1 MPKTTTHSEDNKG
14 WTSFWEY
21 FPDWFLNINNK
32 FLTIKNGQLW
42 LQNDESNPIK
52 NNFYGEQKKTSIK
65 TVFNEAMAEDKIFKT
80 LVQES
85 DEKWRAILKT
95 NLTEGEIKQAEFNTR
110 ESRQFS
116 FIRGNETY
124 GNLQGNSAQG
134 IGTITSV
141 VANLE
146 VEIPFSIV
154 SFSMIPDLISVGDIL
169 YQINGA
175 NQEIIGAITAINKT
189 TNTITV
195 DVITTTP
202 IIGLYSFALKNA
214 RVEGEEMRGY
224 YMEVTLENEDT
235 TNGELFAISTNSVK
249 SYV

>member
-1 MPKTTTHSEDNKG
+1 MIKTLTHSEKNKG

-21 FPDWFLNINNK
+21 FPDGFLNLNNK

-42 LQNDESNPIK
+42 LQNDNTNEVK
-52 NNFYGEQKKTSIK
+52 NNFYGEQKKTTIK
-65 TVFNEAMAEDKIFKT
+65 TIFNDAMAEDKIFKT

-85 DEKWRAILKT
+85 NEKWRAILKT

-116 FIRGNETY
+116 FIRGNEAS
-124 GNLQGNSAQG
+124 GNLHGNTAQG
-134 IGTITSV
+134 IGV
-141 VANLE
+141 
-146 VEIPFSIV
+146 IV
-154 SFSMIPDLISVGDIL
+154 SVATTNITYSTIPDLISIGDVL
-169 YQINGA
+169 YQLNGST
-175 NQEIIGAITAINKT
+175 QEVIG
-189 TNTITV
+189 TITV
-195 DVITTTP
+195 INRNTNIITVNAITTTP
-202 IIGLYSFALKNA
+202 VVGLYSFALKNS

-235 TNGELFAISTNSVK
+235 TDGELFAISTNAVK

>member
-1 MPKTTTHSEDNKG
+1 MKHTLTHSEDNKG

-42 LQNDESNPIK
+42 LQNDESNSIK
-52 NNFYGEQKKTSIK
+52 NNFYDAQKKTSIK

-85 DEKWRAILKT
+85 NEKWRAILKT

-116 FIRGNETY
+116 FIRGNETTGTLH
-124 GNLQGNSAQG
+124 GNAAHGIGVIISSTGSNIVFSSIPDLVSVGDVLHQINGSEKEI
-134 IGTITSV
+134 IGTINNINKITKT
-141 VANLE
+141 
-146 VEIPFSIV
+146 
-154 SFSMIPDLISVGDIL
+154 ISVD
-169 YQINGA
+169 A
-175 NQEIIGAITAINKT
+175 
-189 TNTITV
+189 
-195 DVITTTP
+195 ITTTP
-202 IIGLYSFALKNA
+202 INGLYTYALKNS

-235 TNGELFAISTNSVK
+235 TDGELFAISTNAVK

>member
-1 MPKTTTHSEDNKG
+1 MIKTLTHSEKNKG

-21 FPDWFLNINNK
+21 FPDGFLNLNNK

-42 LQNDESNPIK
+42 LQNDNTNEVK
-52 NNFYGEQKKTSIK
+52 NNFYGEQKKTTIK
-65 TVFNEAMAEDKIFKT
+65 TVFNDAMAEDKIFKT

-85 DEKWRAILKT
+85 NEKWRAILKT

-116 FIRGNETY
+116 FIRGNEAS
-124 GNLQGNSAQG
+124 GNLHGNTAQG
-134 IGTITSV
+134 IGVITDIHFP
-141 VANLE
+141 
-146 VEIPFSIV
+146 EINFNT
-154 SFSMIPDLISVGDIL
+154 IPDLINVNDLL
-169 YQINGA
+169 YQVNGSA
-175 NQEIIGAITAINKT
+175 QEYLGLIVSIDRIS
-189 TNTITV
+189 NTI
-195 DVITTTP
+195 VIDTINNTP
-202 IIGLYSFALKNA
+202 IIGLYSFALKNS

-235 TNGELFAISTNSVK
+235 TDGELFAISTNSVK

>member
-1 MPKTTTHSEDNKG
+1 MKNTITHSEKNKG

-21 FPDWFLNINNK
+21 FPDGFLNLNNK

-42 LQNDESNPIK
+42 LQNDNTNEVK
-52 NNFYGEQKKTSIK
+52 NNFYGEQKKTTIK
-65 TVFNEAMAEDKIFKT
+65 TVFNDAMAEDKIFKT

-85 DEKWRAILKT
+85 NEKWRAILKT

-116 FIRGNETY
+116 FIRGNEAS
-124 GNLQGNSAQG
+124 GNLHGNTAQG
-134 IGTITSV
+134 IGV
-141 VANLE
+141 
-146 VEIPFSIV
+146 IV
-154 SFSMIPDLISVGDIL
+154 SVATTNITYSTIPDLISIGDVL
-169 YQINGA
+169 YQLNGST
-175 NQEIIGAITAINKT
+175 QEIIG
-189 TNTITV
+189 TITIINRNTNIITV
-195 DVITTTP
+195 NAITTTP
-202 IIGLYSFALKNA
+202 VIGLYSFALKNS

-235 TNGELFAISTNSVK
+235 TDGELFAISTNSVK

>member
-1 MPKTTTHSEDNKG
+1 MIKTLTHSEKNKG

-21 FPDWFLNINNK
+21 FPDGFLNLNNK

-42 LQNDESNPIK
+42 LQNDNTNEVK
-52 NNFYGEQKKTSIK
+52 NNFYGEQKKTTIK
-65 TVFNEAMAEDKIFKT
+65 TIFNDAMAEDKIFKT

-85 DEKWRAILKT
+85 NEKWRAILKT

-116 FIRGNETY
+116 FIRGNEASDNLH
-124 GNLQGNSAQG
+124 GNTAQG
-134 IGTITSV
+134 IGV
-141 VANLE
+141 
-146 VEIPFSIV
+146 IV
-154 SFSMIPDLISVGDIL
+154 SVATTNITYSTIPDLISIGDVL
-169 YQINGA
+169 YQLNGST
-175 NQEIIGAITAINKT
+175 QEVIG
-189 TNTITV
+189 TITV
-195 DVITTTP
+195 INRNTNIITVNAITTTP
-202 IIGLYSFALKNA
+202 VVGLYSFSLKNS

-235 TNGELFAISTNSVK
+235 TDGELFAISTNCVK

>member
-1 MPKTTTHSEDNKG
+1 MKNTITHSEGNKG
-14 WTSFWEY
+14 WTSFWDY
-21 FPDWFLNINNK
+21 FPDLFLNLNNK

-80 LVQES
+80 LVEES
-85 DEKWRAILKT
+85 NEKWRAILKT

-116 FIRGNETY
+116 FIRGNETS
-124 GNLQGNSAQG
+124 GNLQGNTAQG
-134 IGTITSV
+134 IGVIIG
-141 VANLE
+141 
-146 VEIPFSIV
+146 VEGNDIIFS
-154 SFSMIPDLISVGDIL
+154 SIPDLISIGDTL
-169 YQINGA
+169 YQLN
-175 NQEIIGAITAINKT
+175 NQSQQLLGLITDIQRNENK
-189 TNTITV
+189 IRIV
-195 DVITTTP
+195 PSVIPST
-202 IIGLYSFALKNA
+202 IGLYAFALKNS

-224 YMEVTLENEDT
+224 YMEVTLENNDT

>member
-1 MPKTTTHSEDNKG
+1 MKHTITHSEENKG

-21 FPDWFLNINNK
+21 FPDWFLNLNSK

-85 DEKWRAILKT
+85 NEKWRTILKT
-95 NLTEGEIKQAEFNTR
+95 NLTKGEIKQAEFNTR

-116 FIRGNETY
+116 FIRGNEAS
-124 GNLQGNSAQG
+124 GNLHGNTAQG
-134 IGTITSV
+134 IGVILSQNTTNITFG
-141 VANLE
+141 N
-146 VEIPFSIV
+146 
-154 SFSMIPDLISVGDIL
+154 IPDLISIGDVL
-169 YQINGA
+169 YQLNGST
-175 NQEIIGAITAINKT
+175 QEIIGTITAINRT
-189 TNTITV
+189 TNVITV
-195 DVITTTP
+195 NAITTTP
-202 IIGLYSFALKNA
+202 VIGLYSFSLKNS

-224 YMEVTLENEDT
+224 YMEVTLENEDPT
-235 TNGELFAISTNSVK
+235 DGELFAISTNVVK

>member
-1 MPKTTTHSEDNKG
+1 MIKTLTHSEKNKG

-21 FPDWFLNINNK
+21 FPDGFLNLNNK

-42 LQNDESNPIK
+42 LQNDNTNEVK
-52 NNFYGEQKKTSIK
+52 NNFYGEQKKTTIK
-65 TVFNEAMAEDKIFKT
+65 TIFNDAMAEDKIFKT

-85 DEKWRAILKT
+85 NEKWRAILKT

-116 FIRGNETY
+116 FIRGNEAS
-124 GNLQGNSAQG
+124 GNLHGNTAQG
-134 IGTITSV
+134 IGV
-141 VANLE
+141 
-146 VEIPFSIV
+146 IV
-154 SFSMIPDLISVGDIL
+154 SVATTNITYSTIPDLISIGDVL
-169 YQINGA
+169 YQLNGST
-175 NQEIIGAITAINKT
+175 QEVIG
-189 TNTITV
+189 TITV
-195 DVITTTP
+195 INRNTNIITVNAITTTP
-202 IIGLYSFALKNA
+202 VVGLYSFSLKNS

-235 TNGELFAISTNSVK
+235 TDGELFAISTNCVK

>member
-1 MPKTTTHSEDNKG
+1 MKHTLTHSEDNKG

-21 FPDWFLNINNK
+21 FPDWFLNINSK

-42 LQNDESNPIK
+42 LQNDESNAVR

-65 TVFNEAMAEDKIFKT
+65 TVFNDAMAEDKIFKT

-85 DEKWRAILKT
+85 NEKWRAILKT

-116 FIRGNETY
+116 FIRGNEAS
-124 GNLQGNSAQG
+124 GNLQGNTAQG
-134 IGTITSV
+134 IGVVVSVLTTNITYST
-141 VANLE
+141 
-146 VEIPFSIV
+146 
-154 SFSMIPDLISVGDIL
+154 IPDLISIGDIL
-169 YQINGA
+169 YQLNGA
-175 NQEIIGAITAINKT
+175 NQEIIGTITAINKT

-195 DVITTTP
+195 NAITTTP
-202 IIGLYSFALKNA
+202 VVGLYCFALKNA

>member
-1 MPKTTTHSEDNKG
+1 MIKTLTHSEKNKG

-21 FPDWFLNINNK
+21 FPDGFLNLNNK

-42 LQNDESNPIK
+42 LQNDNTNEVK
-52 NNFYGEQKKTSIK
+52 NNFYGEQKKTTIK
-65 TVFNEAMAEDKIFKT
+65 TIFNDAMAEDKIFKT

-85 DEKWRAILKT
+85 NEKWRAILKT

-116 FIRGNETY
+116 FIRGNEAS
-124 GNLQGNSAQG
+124 GNLHGNTAQG
-134 IGTITSV
+134 IGV
-141 VANLE
+141 
-146 VEIPFSIV
+146 IV
-154 SFSMIPDLISVGDIL
+154 SVATTNITYSTIPDLISIGDVL
-169 YQINGA
+169 YQLNGST
-175 NQEIIGAITAINKT
+175 QEVIG
-189 TNTITV
+189 TITV
-195 DVITTTP
+195 INRNTNIITVNAITTTP
-202 IIGLYSFALKNA
+202 VVGLYSFALKNS

-235 TNGELFAISTNSVK
+235 TDGELFAISTNCVK

>member
-1 MPKTTTHSEDNKG
+1 MKQTLTHSEDNKG

-21 FPDWFLNINNK
+21 FPDGFLNLNNK
-32 FLTIKNGQLW
+32 FLTIKDGQLW

-52 NNFYGEQKKTSIK
+52 NNFYGQQKKTSIK

-85 DEKWRAILKT
+85 NEKWRAILKT
-95 NLTEGEIKQAEFNTR
+95 NLTEGEIKKTEFNTR

-116 FIRGNETY
+116 FIRGNEAS
-124 GNLQGNSAQG
+124 GNLHGNTAQG
-134 IGTITSV
+134 IGV
-141 VANLE
+141 
-146 VEIPFSIV
+146 IV
-154 SFSMIPDLISVGDIL
+154 SVSTTNITYSTIPDLISIGDIL
-169 YQINGA
+169 YQLNGA
-175 NQEIIGAITAINKT
+175 NQQIIGTITAINRT
-189 TNTITV
+189 TNVITV
-195 DVITTTP
+195 NTITTTP
-202 IIGLYSFALKNA
+202 VVGLYSFSLKNS

-235 TNGELFAISTNSVK
+235 TDGELFAISTNAIK

>member
-1 MPKTTTHSEDNKG
+1 MKNTITHSEGNKG
-14 WTSFWEY
+14 WTSFWDY
-21 FPDWFLNINNK
+21 FPDLFLNLNNK

-80 LVQES
+80 LVEES
-85 DEKWRAILKT
+85 NEKWRAILKT

-116 FIRGNETY
+116 FIRGNETS
-124 GNLQGNSAQG
+124 GNLQGNTAQG
-134 IGTITSV
+134 IGVIIG
-141 VANLE
+141 
-146 VEIPFSIV
+146 VEGNDIIFS
-154 SFSMIPDLISVGDIL
+154 SIPDLISIGDTL
-169 YQINGA
+169 YQLN
-175 NQEIIGAITAINKT
+175 NQSQQLLGLITGIQRNENK
-189 TNTITV
+189 IRIV
-195 DVITTTP
+195 PSVIPST
-202 IIGLYSFALKNA
+202 IGLYAFALKNS

-224 YMEVTLENEDT
+224 YMEVTLENNDT